1 VAPDSVNII
10 DAEARLV
17 AGPGRDLVVNIT
29 AVTVIDDAASKEA
42 GAFAVPA
49 AGPANLARAYLPG
62 MARMRQMSTD
72 DVLLCDAAS
81 PIAKP
86 APLAPRPC
94 AALASLTR
102 TRRNWRQRS
111 ESGSTSIDHGAPGGG
126 SSRSSGRS
134 PRNTTFQ
141 RQRPARR
148 AM

>member
-1 VAPDSVNII
+1 VNSVAPDSVNII

-49 AGPANLARAYLPG
+49 TGPATLARAYLPG

-86 APLAPRPC
+86 AP
-94 AALASLTR
+94 
-102 TRRNWRQRS
+102 
-111 ESGSTSIDHGAPGGG
+111 
-126 SSRSSGRS
+126 
-134 PRNTTFQ
+134 
-141 RQRPARR
+141 RPARSVVGHHTFGRMGPTPVRQWRELR
-148 AM
+148 AAVDVVGVPV

>member
-1 VAPDSVNII
+1 VSSVAPDSVNII

-49 AGPANLARAYLPG
+49 VVPANLACAYLPG

-86 APLAPRPC
+86 APLAPRP
-94 AALASLTR
+94 ARSVVGHHTFGRMGPTPVRQWRELR
-102 TRRNWRQRS
+102 TVA
-111 ESGSTSIDHGAPGGG
+111 DVGGV
-126 SSRSSGRS
+126 
-134 PRNTTFQ
+134 
-141 RQRPARR
+141 PA
-148 AM
+148 